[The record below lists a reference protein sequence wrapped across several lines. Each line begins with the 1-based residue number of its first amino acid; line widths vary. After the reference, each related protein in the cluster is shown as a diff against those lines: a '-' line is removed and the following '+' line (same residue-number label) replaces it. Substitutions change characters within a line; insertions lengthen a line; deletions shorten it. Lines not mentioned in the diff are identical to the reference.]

1 MYNKVL
7 IDKEALLTVQESIQI
22 GRQILQRKQLAYQT
36 KISKFETTHNM
47 DTVTFSKLF
56 NQGKLG
62 DQKEWLK
69 WDHYVSVINIL
80 EQKISILENLKY
92 ES

>member
-1 MYNKVL
+1 MNILV
-7 IDKEALLTVQESIQI
+7 DKEALLTVQESIQI

-36 KISKFETTHNM
+36 KIAQFETTHNM
-47 DTVTFSKLF
+47 ETLTFSQLF

-69 WDHYVSVINIL
+69 WDHYVNVINLL
-80 EQKISILENLKY
+80 EQKISMLENLKY